1 MPRVPFKKEN
11 SGKESA
17 PIEANVQE
25 SLNVLGQRTLD
36 QTNDGKLYRKLLG
49 VNYDH
54 LLTNSGIA
62 TSTITAEKILT
73 VSGTSLLPA
82 TVPVSALG
90 TCNQF
95 SVYRDATAF
104 TMPAGVYSALYA
116 NKTLK
121 DVGGGWSAANAWY
134 QLPADGDWWFAWSVF
149 ATSANAGKQ
158 FLSGIVINS
167 GVLAGDGVY
176 SSAASQTVGGG
187 NSYLYVNG
195 KAGDRIKV
203 QLLNGDSTTV
213 ALAVGSGNNY
223 FTGYQVRG

>member
-1 MPRVPFKKEN
+1 MRVPFKKEN

-82 TVPVSALG
+82 TVPVSALA
-90 TCNQF
+90 TANQF
-95 SVYRDATAF
+95 SVYRDTAF
-104 TMPAGVYSALYA
+104 TLGPNARGALIA
-116 NKTLK
+116 NRVLK
-121 DVGGGWSAANAWY
+121 DAAGGYNTGNGIY
-134 QLPADGDWWFAWSVF
+134 TLPAAGDWWFTWSLGF
-149 ATSANAGKQ
+149 NTMALDGRQMFSA
-158 FLSGIVINS
+158 LVVNS
-167 GVLAGDGVY
+167 GEILGDVKWTSGANQYVSSVGSFLYCNGLAGD
-176 SSAASQTVGGG
+176 TVT
-187 NSYLYVNG
+187 V
-195 KAGDRIKV
+195 RV
-203 QLLNGDSTTV
+203 FNGDTTPRP
-213 ALAVGSGNNY
+213 LAVASGLN
-223 FTGYQVRG
+223 FFSGYQLR